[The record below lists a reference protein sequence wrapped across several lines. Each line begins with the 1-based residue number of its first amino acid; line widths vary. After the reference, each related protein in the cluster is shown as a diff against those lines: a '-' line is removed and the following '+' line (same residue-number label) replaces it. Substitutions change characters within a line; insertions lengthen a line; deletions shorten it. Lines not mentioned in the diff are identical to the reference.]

1 MLTEDIEGLL
11 DTEFDEFDEF
21 DELAE
26 LDLGEASRR
35 NKGRRPPPL
44 RTPQHGN
51 STVKPPP
58 SGYAS
63 KAELEATARKLDGR
77 IGMLSNSVKSLDRRT
92 VSTEREVT
100 ALSAA
105 LRKEI
110 VLRKRE
116 TAELRKSVDESR
128 QIAMILP
135 LVSGGN
141 DKLSKLMPML
151 MYGGMLGGSSSSTPG
166 DSNGSMMTMMMVMA
180 MSTL

>member
-1 MLTEDIEGLL
+1 MLTEDIEGVL
-11 DTEFDEFDEF
+11 DTEFDEYDEF

-35 NKGRRPPPL
+35 KGRRRAPL

-51 STVKPPP
+51 VTVKPPQ

-63 KAELEATARKLDGR
+63 KAELDATARRLDGR
-77 IGMLSNSVKSLDRRT
+77 IGVLSNSVKSLDRRT
-92 VSTEREVT
+92 VSTEREVV
-100 ALSAA
+100 AVSAA

-110 VLRKRE
+110 VLRKKE
-116 TAELRKSVDESR
+116 TADLRRSVDESR

-151 MYGGMLGGSSSSTPG
+151 MYGGMLGGSSSTGTG
-166 DSNGSMMTMMMVMA
+166 DANGSMMTMMMVMA
-180 MSTL
+180 MSQL